1 MSALE
6 TEADLIEAA
15 ARLAGRPKGWS
26 ATERRLLRG
35 LSKVSD
41 TTLAAL
47 KEQIAEGGDP
57 LGEAFCRIRSS
68 TTRRAHGATYT
79 PTDIVDAMLA
89 WSAGEHVQPAR
100 IVDPGSGSGR
110 FLAAAADYFPLSQ
123 LIAVETDPVAALML
137 RATAAAKGF
146 DGRLTL
152 KLTDFRRIRLPK
164 IDGTTLFIGNPPYVR
179 HHDIEEHWKDWYAHT
194 AARWDIKASKLAG
207 LHLHFFFKTMTLARE
222 GDYGAFI
229 TAAEWLDVNYGR
241 ALRVL
246 LANGLGGTALHVL
259 NPTVAAFPDADTTSA
274 ITCFRVG
281 RRPKNLRVRAVDSR
295 KAVKGLTKGRN
306 VPWTEVEK
314 APRWSIIVRPSEKPP
329 AGYIELGE
337 LFRVH
342 RGQVTGANNVW
353 IAGEHAKNLPERYL
367 LPTVTR
373 ARELLDV
380 GDVLADAGVLRRV
393 VDLPTDL
400 DEVSRDALPV
410 VEDFLSWARAQHA
423 DSSYIAQNRRSWWSV
438 GLREPAPIICT
449 YMARRPPAFVR
460 NMCGARLLNIA
471 HGLYPRESLTEESIA
486 ALVAWLIANVRCD
499 AGRTYAGGLTKFEP
513 KEVERIAIPS
523 LEQLND

>member
-1 MSALE
+1 MSALA
-6 TEADLIEAA
+6 TEADLIAA
-15 ARLAGRPKGWS
+15 AAGLAGHHKNLS
-26 ATERRLLRG
+26 AAERRLLRG
-35 LSKVSD
+35 LPEVPE

-47 KEQIAEGGDP
+47 QAQIAEGGDP
-57 LGEAFCRIRSS
+57 LGEAFCRIRSPTS
-68 TTRRAHGATYT
+68 RRAHGATYT
-79 PTDIVDAMLA
+79 PADIVDAMVA
-89 WSAGEHVQPAR
+89 WSAGEHVRPAR

-146 DGRLTL
+146 EGRLTL

-164 IDGTTLFIGNPPYVR
+164 IEGTTLFIGNPPYVR
-179 HHDIEEHWKDWYAHT
+179 HHNIEEHWKNWYART
-194 AARWDIKASKLAG
+194 AARWNIKASKLAG

-222 GDYGAFI
+222 GDYGAFV

-241 ALRVL
+241 ALRLL

-259 NPTVAAFPDADTTSA
+259 NPNVTAFTDADTTSA

-295 KAVKGLTKGRN
+295 KAVKSLTGGRN
-306 VPWTEVEK
+306 VPWTELEK
-314 APRWSIIVRPSEKPP
+314 APRWSIIVRPCEKPP

-342 RGQVTGANNVW
+342 RGQVTGANRVW
-353 IAGEHAKNLPERYL
+353 IAGDHAKGLPRKYL

-373 ARELLDV
+373 ARELFAV
-380 GDVLADAGVLRRV
+380 GDILADARSLRRV
-393 VDLPTDL
+393 IDLPADL
-400 DEVSRDALPV
+400 DELSRDAQPV
-410 VEDFLSWARAQHA
+410 VERFLSWAKAQHA
-423 DSSYIAQNRRSWWSV
+423 DSSYIAQNRKSWWSV
-438 GLREPAPIICT
+438 GLREPAPIVCT

-460 NMCGARLLNIA
+460 NICEARLLNIA
-471 HGLYPRESLTEESIA
+471 HGLYPREPLAEEAIT
-486 ALVAWLIANVRCD
+486 ALVAWLIANVRRE

-513 KEVERIAIPS
+513 KEVERIAIPN
-523 LEQLND
+523 LEQLNG